1 MCHAALATHVKIRM
15 CAFVCGWRTS
25 RGKPGDVQPHVG
37 LRLNVSNINLL
48 KSFFIKKKKTIV
60 VCRLCSVDFWGEN
73 VLNIKV
79 FGFYTL

>member
-48 KSFFIKKKKTIV
+48 KSFFIKKKKNY
-60 VCRLCSVDFWGEN
+60 CCLPFMFRRLLGGKSP
-73 VLNIKV
+73 K
-79 FGFYTL
+79 Y